1 MKKSIH
7 HIDWFS
13 FVELIVA
20 TTIVIILSSMG
31 FYAYSQYLID
41 ARDSQR
47 ASDFASVSSSL
58 KVYRQKRGAYPL
70 PGDRFWLKNGAT
82 LVVAR
87 QWKLNKSVSLDTLDK
102 LPTDPYSKTFYSYS
116 VTANRQEFQLA
127 WTLENAGR
135 PTALLQGTYKTVTK
149 NNLPS
154 IVIAYSSTTDLDITN
169 ATYKN
174 TFILNNGTHNIPYS
188 HDTGIPVSDGT
199 VFASLLLDPT
209 IDFWQN
215 TDYTSCAAI
224 YYAWKNIWAWEY
236 QILDTNGNLI
246 NTTCLASY

>member
-1 MKKSIH
+1 MKKTIH
-7 HIDWFS
+7 HIYWFS

-20 TTIVIILSSMG
+20 TTIVIILSTMW

-47 ASDFASVSSSL
+47 TSDFASVTSSL

-70 PGDRFWLKNGAT
+70 PWDRFGLKNGAT

-87 QWKLNKSVSLDTLDK
+87 QWKLNKWVSLDTLDK
-102 LPTDPYSKTFYSYS
+102 LPVDPYSKSYYSYS

-154 IVIAYSSTTDLDITN
+154 IMLAYTSTVDLDITS

-174 TFILNNGTHNIPYS
+174 TFIFNNWSHNIPYS
-188 HDTGIPVSDGT
+188 HDTWLPVSDGT

-209 IDFWQN
+209 IEFWQN
-215 TDYTSCAAI
+215 SDYTSCAAI
-224 YYAWKNIWAWEY
+224 YFAGKNIGAWEY
-236 QILDTNGNLI
+236 QILDTNWNLI
-246 NTTCLASY
+246 NTTCLATY